1 LVRVS
6 GCRSAYQE
14 GWSRQD
20 CAESG
25 YEADDSANEDT
36 EQTDKARRKPSS
48 SVYRITFPDS
58 FHFFMD
64 CFLDLMERNRD
75 DESFLYTA
83 GKSTKLLH
91 G

>member
-1 LVRVS
+1 MSQISKIASFVT

-25 YEADDSANEDT
+25 YEADDSANDDT
-36 EQTDKARRKPSS
+36 EQTTKTSV
-48 SVYRITFPDS
+48 SVYRITFSDS
-58 FHFFMD
+58 FHFFIDGFLELMD
-64 CFLDLMERNRD
+64 RNRN

-83 GKSTKLLH
+83 GKST
-91 G
+91 